1 MKAINPKAAMI
12 ISIVLSLVVFG
23 MGTAMA
29 DTFTDSTIYWTNWN
43 NNTGDDNTDN
53 IGSPNFTGGSYTIDS
68 SGNLTGI
75 SLDYTSYNS
84 GISSG
89 DLFIDANNDSVWDYV
104 LTTAN
109 GSSGNSVWDVSG
121 LNWSIGDN
129 SQDLYTMSDD
139 YFSSGYREGHPVEV
153 NTAASAWSGATLLGA
168 FSLAD
173 YDSNTSSDIV
183 FSGFSLG
190 MDKEFAFGFTMTCA
204 NDVIFETGTNPVPI
218 PTSILLLGSGLAGLV
233 GLKRRTVRS

>member
-1 MKAINPKAAMI
+1 MI

-29 DTFTDSTIYWTNWN
+29 DTFTDSTIYWTNWDN
-43 NNTGDDNTDN
+43 GYDDTTDN
-53 IGSPNFTGGSYTIDS
+53 IGSPNFTGGSYTVDS
-68 SGNLTGI
+68 SGNLTSVSI
-75 SLDYTSYNS
+75 DYASYNS

-129 SQDLYTMSDD
+129 SQDLYTLSDE
-139 YFSSGYREGHPVEV
+139 YFNSDYRENHPVEV
-153 NTAASAWSGATLLGA
+153 NTDASAWSGATLLGTYLL
-168 FSLAD
+168 SD
-173 YDSNTSSDIV
+173 YDWDTNTDIV
-183 FSGFSLG
+183 FSGFSLS
-190 MDKEFAFGFTMTCA
+190 MDEEFAFGFTMTCA
-204 NDVIFETGTNPVPI
+204 NDVIYETGTNPVPI

-233 GLKRRTVRS
+233 GIKRKARS